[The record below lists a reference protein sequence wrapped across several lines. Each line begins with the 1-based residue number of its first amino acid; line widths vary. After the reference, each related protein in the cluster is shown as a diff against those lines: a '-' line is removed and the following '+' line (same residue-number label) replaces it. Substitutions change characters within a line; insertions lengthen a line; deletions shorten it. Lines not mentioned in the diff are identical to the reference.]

1 VAIVEQFLL
10 ARQGTRRL
18 DPIVAEAARAIRA
31 ASGSIRI
38 GTLAARLSI
47 GQDRLEKRFRSVV
60 GAAPKQLASILR
72 LRRAIEAYRPG
83 QSLTRVSADA
93 GYCDQSHFIREFR
106 SVTGAAPRQFF
117 LAGDYC

>member
-1 VAIVEQFLL
+1 MVKL
-10 ARQGTRRL
+10 
-18 DPIVAEAARAIRA
+18 
-31 ASGSIRI
+31 RI
-38 GTLAARLSI
+38 GLRYLCTQQSCEQSQVAVVPGLI
-47 GQDRLEKRFRSVV
+47 GQLNLGMVPVPFELMCLSQ
-60 GAAPKQLASILR
+60 KQLASILR